1 MGIRLNNTVEMVI
14 LSHRRRRHRV
24 ESLNNI
30 ELKIQSIKYRG
41 QQQDEDITLWRC
53 KGDSYKPR
61 FNSKETW
68 RLVRT
73 PQETVDWSS
82 GIWLAHNTPKYA
94 FIAWLA
100 VHNRLATGDRVQRWN
115 PQASASCAL
124 CSGQLESRSH
134 IFFECSYSDEV
145 WTKLFLVRYV
155 FQAALYSL
163 WRERNSRTHGELPL
177 PAAKL
182 VTLVE
187 KMVRNRISSI
197 WRSTHTYEDA
207 MNLWFTTR

>member
-1 MGIRLNNTVEMVI
+1 M
-14 LSHRRRRHRV
+14 
-24 ESLNNI
+24 
-30 ELKIQSIKYRG
+30 
-41 QQQDEDITLWRC
+41 
-53 KGDSYKPR
+53 
-61 FNSKETW
+61 
-68 RLVRT
+68 RT

-145 WTKLFLVRYV
+145 WRGLTQRQLPHYTNKWSDILPLLTAQHLSKTKLFLVRYV